1 MAPSGPPAEGGDEA
15 AGRWW
20 TGRRRLLLGVGAALV
35 LAAGALGTWMYGLHR
50 EMEATWSRHA
60 TEAPSRVFASGIA
73 LYPGRPLSRDEM
85 VAELRALGYRASD
98 GAPSGPLASGE
109 YRLGA
114 GGLTVHLHDFRYPPP
129 RGLFRGFPLRVTF
142 VDGRIGRMRDLARGR
157 AVTDVELEPRQVATL
172 LDARRVRRDPV
183 RLEDVPAVLTQ
194 AVLAVE
200 DREFFDHHGLD
211 LSRMAGAAW
220 ANLRAG
226 RLAQGGS
233 TLTQQLVK
241 NYYLTPEKSFAR
253 KVREAAMAVVLESTR
268 HKREILEAYL
278 NTVYLG
284 RTGTSGIVGV
294 AEASEHYFGRRV
306 TRLGLAESAL
316 LAGMIRAPNRY
327 APTRHPDAARR
338 RRDLVL
344 RLMERQGRITEAE
357 RERAEGRPVPSRAGG
372 DPAAARADWFVDLVQ
387 RELQDRFSRE
397 DLRRQDLRIFT
408 TLDLRAQAAA
418 DSAVRAGLAALEEAH
433 PRLRTEAG
441 PEDGASRRGDA
452 ASPLQAALV
461 ALDPRTGDVLA
472 LVGGRSYRTSPFNRA
487 VQARRQPGSL
497 FKPFVYLAAL
507 ADTAGRWTLASRIQD
522 TSFTV
527 EAGGRRWS
535 PSNYDGEEHGR
546 VTLRRALEESYN
558 VATARLATEVGLE
571 RVVATARRLGLS
583 ADLRPVPSLALG
595 TFEVTPLEMASAYAS
610 LAGGGVR
617 PEPLSVLRV
626 TGPDGESVE
635 ARELS
640 MERVAPSGPVHLVN
654 RALQGV
660 LEEGTASRAEEL
672 GYDGPAAGKTGTT
685 SGYRD
690 AWFVGYT
697 PEIVVLVWVG
707 FDDNRPLRLT
717 GAEAALPLWV
727 RFMQRYGA
735 GGGAEFR
742 TPEGVVEVA
751 VERPDGDGGTACRPE
766 YFVRGTEPE
775 EGCGDGWWIF

>member
-1 MAPSGPPAEGGDEA
+1 MAPSDPPAEAEGG
-15 AGRWW
+15 AGRRR
-20 TGRRRLLLGVGAALV
+20 GRRRRLLLGAGAALV
-35 LAAGALGTWMYGLHR
+35 LVAGALGTWLYGLHR
-50 EMEATWSRHA
+50 EMEATWHSHA
-60 TEAPSRVFASGIA
+60 TEAPSRVFASGTA
-73 LYPGRPLSRDEM
+73 LYPGRPLSRDAV
-85 VAELRALGYRASD
+85 VAELRALGYRAAD
-98 GAPSGPLASGE
+98 GAPSDPLDAGE
-109 YRLGA
+109 YRLEA
-114 GGLTVHLHDFRYPPP
+114 DGLVVHLHDFSYPPP

-142 VDGRIGRMRDLARGR
+142 ADGRIGRMRDLADGG
-157 AVTDVELEPRQVATL
+157 AVSDVELEPRQVATL

-194 AVLAVE
+194 AVIAVE
-200 DREFFDHHGLD
+200 DREFFSHHGLD
-211 LSRMAGAAW
+211 LSRVAGAAW

-253 KVREAAMAVVLESTR
+253 KLREAAMAVVLESTR
-268 HKREILEAYL
+268 SKREILEAYL

-284 RTGTSGIVGV
+284 RTGTSGVMGV
-294 AEASEHYFGRRV
+294 AEASEHYFGRRASQ
-306 TRLGLAESAL
+306 LGLAQSAL

-344 RLMERQGRITEAE
+344 RLMERQGRITADE
-357 RERAEGRPVPSRAGG
+357 RERAEARPVPSGGG
-372 DPAAARADWFVDLVQ
+372 DESPATAARADWFVDLVQ
-387 RELQDRFSRE
+387 RELDDRFSRE
-397 DLRRQDLRIFT
+397 DLRREDLRIFT

-418 DSAVRAGLAALEEAH
+418 DSAVRGGLAALEEAH
-433 PRLRTEAG
+433 PHLRTEEAAR
-441 PEDGASRRGDA
+441 EDG

-487 VQARRQPGSL
+487 VRARRQPGSL

-507 ADTAGRWTLASRIQD
+507 ADTTGRWTLASRIQD
-522 TSFTV
+522 TAFTV
-527 EAGGRRWS
+527 EAGGERWS

-546 VTLRRALEESYN
+546 VTVRRALEESYN
-558 VATARLATEVGLE
+558 VATARLATRVGLE
-571 RVVATARRLGLS
+571 RVAATARRLGLS
-583 ADLRPVPSLALG
+583 AELRPVPSLALG

-617 PEPLSVLRV
+617 PEPLSVLRAA
-626 TGPDGESVE
+626 GPDGASVE

-660 LEEGTASRAEEL
+660 LEDGTAARAGEL

-697 PEIVVLVWVG
+697 PELVTLVWVG

-727 RFMQRYGA
+727 RFMQRYGT
-735 GGGAEFR
+735 GGDADFR
-742 TPEGVVEVA
+742 TPGQIVEMA
-751 VERPDGDGGTACRPE
+751 VRRPDGDGGTACRPE
-766 YFVRGTEPE
+766 YFLEGTEPE
-775 EGCGDGWWIF
+775 EGCDDGWWIF

>member
-1 MAPSGPPAEGGDEA
+1 
-15 AGRWW
+15 
-20 TGRRRLLLGVGAALV
+20 
-35 LAAGALGTWMYGLHR
+35 
-50 EMEATWSRHA
+50 MEATWSRHA
-60 TEAPSRVFASGIA
+60 TEAPSRVFASGTA

-85 VAELRALGYRASD
+85 VAELRSLGYRASD
-98 GAPSGPLASGE
+98 GAPTEPLASGE

-114 GGLTVHLHDFRYPPP
+114 DRLVVHLHDFRYPPP

-142 VDGRIGRMRDLARGR
+142 ADGRIGRMRDLASGR

-211 LSRMAGAAW
+211 LSRVAGAAW

-233 TLTQQLVK
+233 TITQQLVK
-241 NYYLTPEKSFAR
+241 NYYLTPDRSFAR
-253 KVREAAMAVVLESTR
+253 KIREAAMAVVLESTR
-268 HKREILEAYL
+268 DKREILEAYL

-306 TRLGLAESAL
+306 SRLGLAESAL

-344 RLMERQGRITEAE
+344 RLMERQGRITGAE
-357 RERAEGRPVPSRAGG
+357 RERAEARPVPSRGG
-372 DPAAARADWFVDLVQ
+372 DGPAATAARADWFVDLVQ

-397 DLRRQDLRIFT
+397 DLRREDLRIFT

-433 PRLRTEAG
+433 PRLRTRAG
-441 PEDGASRRGDA
+441 REDGSSGPGDG

-487 VQARRQPGSL
+487 VRARRQPGSL

-546 VTLRRALEESYN
+546 VTLRRALEESHN
-558 VATARLATEVGLE
+558 VATARLATEVGLD

-595 TFEVTPLEMASAYAS
+595 TIEVTPLEMASAYAS

-626 TGPDGESVE
+626 TGPDGEAVE

-672 GYDGPAAGKTGTT
+672 GYGGPAAGKTGTT

-697 PEIVVLVWVG
+697 PEIVALVWVG

-735 GGGAEFR
+735 GGAADFR
-742 TPEGVVEVA
+742 TPEGVVEAA

-766 YFVRGTEPE
+766 YFLEGSEPE
-775 EGCGDGWWIF
+775 EECGDGWWIF